1 MIFIAQVPDTPT
13 SSKQKL
19 PQNRTSPV
27 HDPLDITDPVD
38 GYLTVKQVIQVLDG
52 HRLKPKESN
61 EVLLSAGLYKM
72 ELSDMN
78 NLLQY
83 FGNYYVRTDER
94 KEKFELTYH
103 PLHR

>member
-13 SSKQKL
+13 TSKQKL
-19 PQNRTSPV
+19 PQERTSPV

-38 GYLTVKQVIQVLDG
+38 GYLTVKQVIKVLDS
-52 HRLKPKESN
+52 HRLKPEESS
-61 EVLLSAGLYKM
+61 EVVLSEQYKM
-72 ELSDMN
+72 ESSDMK

-94 KEKFELTYH
+94 KEKFELKYH